1 MFDFSN
7 SAAPPNAAKVTLN
20 PTTGA
25 VTSGN

>member
-1 MFDFSN
+1 MFNFTN
-7 SAAPPNAAKVTLN
+7 GAVIPNPNVVVLN